1 MKTVF
6 SPLTRFV
13 VAAVTGISLASLLTP
28 QPSLAQLN
36 PVDNQPG
43 GFDSQNADDPCATVG
58 QNFNVFNLIHCARFK
73 NKSWDS
79 YQSEGTIDSAA
90 AAFKKR
96 QQELLRKQRVQNNS
110 DQPASPIILVPSSNT
125 SDVSK

>member
-13 VAAVTGISLASLLTP
+13 VAAVAGISLASLLTP

-36 PVDNQPG
+36 QVDNQPG
-43 GFDSQNADDPCATVG
+43 GFDSQNANDPCTTTG
-58 QNFNVFNLIHCARFK
+58 QNFNVFNLIHCAKFK
-73 NKSWDS
+73 NRSWDA

-96 QQELLRKQRVQNNS
+96 QQELLRKQRAQNNS
-110 DQPASPIILVPSSNT
+110 GKPTSPIILVPSSNT
-125 SDVSK
+125 RDVPK